1 MRSLARLL
9 LLGGALAI
17 GWFLLGSTP
26 REVTLVYGLPA
37 GSGPGVLEVDLL
49 EGGQLVR
56 HAELKVEEGQASLRH
71 PVRLRD
77 GSYRL
82 RLRLQ
87 GRSGPARELDLPLA
101 VTESGPVVLPLGG
114 LATAH

>member
-1 MRSLARLL
+1 VRSLARLL
-9 LLGGALAI
+9 LLGGAIAI
-17 GWFLLGSTP
+17 GWYLFGSAP
-26 REVTLVYGLPA
+26 REVTLLYGLPA

-56 HAELKVEEGQASLRH
+56 HAALKVDEGQASLSH

-87 GRSGPARELDLPLA
+87 GRSGPAREMDLPLV